1 MNNLKSNMIFF
12 PMVFLFSFEILTA
25 QTFNLLNIPSEK
37 LQFGLRFDKAFYS
50 QNYNYSS
57 LSGVYDIDINIPLTS
72 KLNLIASVP
81 YIYTSYQVDYYVE
94 SGEFKEDGLGNIF
107 VGLQTKSGSP
117 EMNRS
122 TISFGVFFPTA
133 DDQAAY
139 DGRFVNFYNLLKFL
153 PNSLGFYFNYAYH
166 KMPENGFHYGF
177 EAGPNILIP
186 TKSGRQL
193 ELYLHYGAT
202 GGYQIESI
210 LFKAELIGI
219 AIITEET
226 ENFNDRFV
234 HLIDFGF
241 HLKADAISPKIFYA
255 IYLKDSF
262 KDYIEGILGIGLTLT
277 IK

>member
-1 MNNLKSNMIFF
+1 MNNLKSNMFFF
-12 PMVFLFSFEILTA
+12 PTVFLFSVEILTA

-122 TISFGVFFPTA
+122 TISF
-133 DDQAAY
+133 
-139 DGRFVNFYNLLKFL
+139 
-153 PNSLGFYFNYAYH
+153 
-166 KMPENGFHYGF
+166 
-177 EAGPNILIP
+177 
-186 TKSGRQL
+186 
-193 ELYLHYGAT
+193 
-202 GGYQIESI
+202 
-210 LFKAELIGI
+210 
-219 AIITEET
+219 
-226 ENFNDRFV
+226 
-234 HLIDFGF
+234 
-241 HLKADAISPKIFYA
+241 
-255 IYLKDSF
+255 
-262 KDYIEGILGIGLTLT
+262 
-277 IK
+277 